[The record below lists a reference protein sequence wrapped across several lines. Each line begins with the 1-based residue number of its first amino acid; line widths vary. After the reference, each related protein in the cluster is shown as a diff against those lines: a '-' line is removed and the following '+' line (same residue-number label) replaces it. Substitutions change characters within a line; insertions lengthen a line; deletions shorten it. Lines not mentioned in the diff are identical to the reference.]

1 MIRTFDGK
9 KKLLFAPK
17 SFLNSVARWLLN
29 VRSQTGTI
37 RISNTASP
45 TAEAGPS
52 FDIDA
57 AATAR
62 AIDQALAE
70 KYPKSGDGRLLG
82 HGLKWNAGKLGV
94 DCEWL
99 ANEIS
104 KNRDA
109 TLDPTS
115 TPHATDNTEAS
126 TADDAEE
133 PFEATFTD
141 WSNKDEKILKLR
153 CYLLITG
160 ESGDHRF
167 NPVDLEFSQSGS
179 LISAKAVADK
189 TIMIGA

>member
-1 MIRTFDGK
+1 MIRTFDSK

-17 SFLNSVARWLLN
+17 AFLNSVARWLLN

-57 AATAR
+57 AATAK
-62 AIDQALAE
+62 AIDQSLAE
-70 KYPKSGDGRLLG
+70 KYPKSGDCRLLG
-82 HGLKWNAGKLGV
+82 PGLSWQAGKLGV
-94 DCEWL
+94 NGEWL
-99 ANEIS
+99 SNEIN
-104 KNRDA
+104 KNLGN
-109 TLDPTS
+109 TT
-115 TPHATDNTEAS
+115 TPESSPQTTDNTGAS
-126 TADDAEE
+126 TADDAEDT
-133 PFEATFTD
+133 FDATFTD
-141 WSNKDEKILKLR
+141 WSNTDKKVLKLR

-160 ESGDHRF
+160 SAGDHRF
-167 NPVDLEFSQSGS
+167 NPVDLVYSKAGN

>member
-17 SFLNSVARWLLN
+17 AFLNSVARWILN
-29 VRSQTGTI
+29 VRSQSGTI

-57 AATAR
+57 AETAK

-82 HGLKWNAGKLGV
+82 ASLRWQAGKLGV
-94 DCEWL
+94 DGEWIS
-99 ANEIS
+99 NEI
-104 KNRDA
+104 NRNLGA
-109 TLDPTS
+109 TLDAEDETE
-115 TPHATDNTEAS
+115 ATDNTEAS
-126 TADDAEE
+126 TADDAEDE
-133 PFEATFTD
+133 FEATFED
-141 WSNKDEKILKLR
+141 WSTKDEKPLKLR
-153 CYLLITG
+153 CYILITG
-160 ESGDHRF
+160 GSGDHRF
-167 NPVDLEFSQSGS
+167 NPVDLEFSMNGM
-179 LISAKAVADK
+179 LKSAKAVADK